1 MSPLIYSAHLAPQGS
16 EGFLVRFP
24 NVPEAITQG
33 ADLSE
38 ATMQAEDALAVALD
52 GYLFAGRDFPEPETA
67 DAADGVIVVDVPV
80 RPITAARWLLK
91 REMRRRSMS
100 QVALGVLMGRDEKT
114 VRRIVTGR
122 GASLELALKA
132 LAVLGIRPALA
143 VQAASDW

>member
-1 MSPLIYSAHLAPQGS
+1 M
-16 EGFLVRFP
+16 R
-24 NVPEAITQG
+24 
-33 ADLSE
+33 
-38 ATMQAEDALAVALD
+38 
-52 GYLFAGRDFPEPETA
+52 RWDFREPEPA

-80 RPITAARWLLK
+80 RLITAARWLLK

-100 QVALGVLMGRDEKT
+100 QVALGILMGRDEKT